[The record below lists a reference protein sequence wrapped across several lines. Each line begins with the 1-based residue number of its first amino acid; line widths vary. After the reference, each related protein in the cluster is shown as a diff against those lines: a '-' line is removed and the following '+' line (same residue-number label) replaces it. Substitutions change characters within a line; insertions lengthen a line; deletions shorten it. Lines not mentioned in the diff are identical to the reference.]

1 IRALEA
7 LERNDISHLPGGIF
21 SRSFVRAYA
30 AEAGLN
36 PDETVD
42 DFVRQFPHD
51 SVIAGHGPSSPV
63 DDSNDES
70 NRRAAR
76 VVIRLFGLTG
86 PVAAIVV
93 YFGAAARRAPSVE
106 AEPIS
111 PARVQ
116 APVGRIGVEVTAL
129 RACLL
134 TAGVDGQPL
143 VDARLEAGGR
153 QTFDARTELTLT
165 VSDPSAIE
173 LRLNGQPARL
183 LGTDGVVTT
192 VRVTPDNY
200 KTFLAT
206 P

>member
-1 IRALEA
+1 
-7 LERNDISHLPGGIF
+7 
-21 SRSFVRAYA
+21 
-30 AEAGLN
+30 LN

-51 SVIAGHGPSSPV
+51 SVIAGHAGSSPV

-76 VVIRLFGLTG
+76 VVMRLFGLTV
-86 PVAAIVV
+86 PAAAIVL
-93 YFGAAARRAPSVE
+93 YLGAASHRAPSVE
-106 AEPIS
+106 AEPMA
-111 PARVQ
+111 PPHVQ
-116 APVGRIGVEVTAL
+116 ASADRIGVEVTAL
-129 RACLL
+129 RACLV

-143 VDARLEAGGR
+143 VDTRLEAGGR
-153 QTFDARTELTLT
+153 QTFDAQMELMLT

-173 LRLNGQPARL
+173 LRLNGQRARL
-183 LGTDGVVTT
+183 LGSDGVITT